1 MATEGK
7 GVLKLV
13 GGIFVVVGLAFLGAA
28 SWTGN
33 RQYTILKS
41 WPTIKAQVARSR
53 VASSRDSKGTAMYS
67 AEIEF
72 QYAVKGKEYITPAA
86 SPYSSSSY
94 REMKGKVE
102 RYAPGTF
109 HSIRCNPADPND
121 IRFDVGYN
129 FGFFFLPVLFGGM
142 GVVFTVVSLVL
153 LATSRT
159 PVSQTCPSCGRPAE
173 KGQQICSKC
182 GAALPFT

>member
-13 GGIFVVVGLAFLGAA
+13 GGIFVVVGLALLGAA
-28 SWTGN
+28 SWAGN

-41 WPTIKAQVARSR
+41 WPTIEAQVTRSR
-53 VASSRDSKGTAMYS
+53 VTSGRDSDGTAMYNT
-67 AEIEF
+67 EIEF
-72 QYAVKGKEYITPAA
+72 RYTVKGKEYITPAA
-86 SPYSSSSY
+86 SPYSSSST
-94 REMKGKVE
+94 REMKRKVDK
-102 RYAPGTF
+102 YAPSTF
-109 HSIRCNPADPND
+109 HSIRYNPADPND

-153 LATSRT
+153 LAASRT
-159 PVSQTCPSCGRPAE
+159 AASQTCPSCGRPAE
-173 KGQQICSKC
+173 RGQQICSKC
-182 GAALPFT
+182 GAALPLS